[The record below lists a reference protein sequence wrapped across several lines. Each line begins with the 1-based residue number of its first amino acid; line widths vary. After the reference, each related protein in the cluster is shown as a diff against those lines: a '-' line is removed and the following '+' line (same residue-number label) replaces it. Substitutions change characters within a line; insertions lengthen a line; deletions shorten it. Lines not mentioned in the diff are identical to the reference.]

1 MMIGRTLRRQLT
13 LLPYI
18 FVVYSV
24 GAVIMLVVVLVTRQP
39 MLGFAPAT
47 YAWILYLA
55 LGPQLVGHSSFNW
68 ALRYL
73 SATYATVTLLS
84 EPIGA
89 SLLAWLLLNEMPTK
103 LEVIGGTLILSGVA
117 IASRAERE

>member
-1 MMIGRTLRRQLT
+1 
-13 LLPYI
+13 
-18 FVVYSV
+18 
-24 GAVIMLVVVLVTRQP
+24 MLAIVLVTRQP
-39 MLGFAPAT
+39 MLGFAPET

-55 LGPQLVGHSSFNW
+55 LGPQLIGHSSFNW

-89 SLLAWLLLNEMPTK
+89 SLLAWLLLDEYPTK
-103 LEVIGGTLILSGVA
+103 PEIMGGTLILAGVA